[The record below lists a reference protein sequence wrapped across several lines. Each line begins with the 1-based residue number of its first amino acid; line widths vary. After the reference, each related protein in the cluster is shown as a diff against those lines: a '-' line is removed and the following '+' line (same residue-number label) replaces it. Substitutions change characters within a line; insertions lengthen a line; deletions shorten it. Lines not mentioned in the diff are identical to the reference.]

1 MTIWYNLSLTGRL
14 NWPKISRQSNSSFGD
29 TLIQIQE
36 ITAALGVHVVNL
48 HSDVVSCRGRYSPR
62 AVHVVLVVVRISGRR
77 QSLVVGVGSQRSATG
92 HWQYKQK
99 KWRTNE
105 RRLCYLFNPTA
116 SQVSAL
122 LINYSRRLVVVA
134 RVVVVVDTETTRHN
148 SALGFIHVNAMSWKV
163 AHIRSWTNIRIG
175 TPARDI
181 DRVLKPV
188 QEVHV
193 LACATFSDGPT
204 HKSRTFVYWWAS
216 SGSYNIIQKS

>member
-14 NWPKISRQSNSSFGD
+14 NWPKISRQSNSSFDD

-77 QSLVVGVGSQRSATG
+77 QRLIVGVGSQWSATG

-99 KWRTNE
+99 QWNTNE
-105 RRLCYLFNPTA
+105 RRLCCLFWIKA
-116 SQVSAL
+116 SRFSAIL
-122 LINYSRRLVVVA
+122 TNYSLWLVVVA
-134 RVVVVVDTETTRHN
+134 RVVDTETTRHN

-163 AHIRSWTNIRIG
+163 AHIRNWTTITFR

-181 DRVLKPV
+181 DRVLKPLQKV
-188 QEVHV
+188 NV
-193 LACATFSDGPT
+193 LACSTFSDQPT
-204 HKSRTFVYWWAS
+204 
-216 SGSYNIIQKS
+216 